1 MKGGRE
7 AFGFAA
13 LHIRDYSIYTPE
25 VRTKEG
31 ADLEGDMNIAAAGCA
46 FCHPE
51 RVRGISGLL
60 SGSLLAALVRDDMCL
75 SSRGG
80 FIAEG
85 SRHCGPPVGL
95 FFLLSRLG
103 RRSGRWFA
111 RLLQWL

>member
-60 SGSLLAALVRDDMCL
+60 SGSLLAALVRDDR
-75 SSRGG
+75 SSV
-80 FIAEG
+80 FPDVCEG
-85 SRHCGPPVGL
+85 SWII
-95 FFLLSRLG
+95 LSESASKISTDNEFTSHREL
-103 RRSGRWFA
+103 
-111 RLLQWL
+111 